1 MRTVI
6 VTGSRE
12 ANALARVL
20 PEAVCV
26 DGGSPGEIANATAVI
41 DASHPCERDT
51 HDAVQA
57 LCLRES
63 IPLLRL
69 RRPEWSAVAG
79 DRWIEVNSA
88 KAAHAALPPTVK
100 RVFLCLSASDRTAFR
115 GDEAR
120 WYLIRSR
127 KDDRAR
133 EGLADF
139 DLTTQ
144 SGPYSAESEAA
155 LMRAHRIDTLITR
168 NAGGAGAYPKIA
180 AANALGLRVILLN
193 RPAVTC
199 QTASTVEDATAW
211 LAAL

>member
-1 MRTVI
+1 MKAVI

-20 PEAVCV
+20 PKAVCV
-26 DGGSPGEIANATAVI
+26 DGSDLTAFSGASTVI
-41 DASHPCERDT
+41 DASHPCERET

-57 LCLRES
+57 VCARDN

-79 DRWIEVNSA
+79 DRWVQVDSA
-88 KAAHAALPPTVK
+88 QAARRALDQTAK
-100 RVFLCLSASDRTAFR
+100 RVFLCLSASDRAAFR

-120 WYLIRSR
+120 WYLVRSR

-133 EGLADF
+133 EGLAQF

-144 SGPYSAESEAA
+144 SGPYTAQSETA
-155 LMRAHRIDTLITR
+155 LMRAHGIDTLITR

-180 AANALGLRVILLN
+180 AANALGLPVILLN
-193 RPAVTC
+193 RPCVTC
-199 QTASTVEDATAW
+199 PTASSVEEATAW